1 MRTTRADVEAALAV
15 HEPEALRAVL
25 EAAGVRTRGAES
37 ARELAKRIADALWWS
52 YATPIGYLSDR
63 VALEDIV
70 DHTARRLGAEACLS
84 RGEVWER
91 LEGLTQILVRQVTDR
106 GVRLDDLDPQV
117 RARLWPDIFPA
128 AAYGTGAT
136 GAFGTRWASAR
147 VIRFLDGP
155 IGRLLPLL
163 PPLAPWVGAIRT
175 GAGALHLVTGP
186 LGVALAVLSF
196 NEALGA
202 RYRRLVPLLL
212 GVGALG
218 PRRVD
223 DADVVG

>member
-1 MRTTRADVEAALAV
+1 MTTTRADVEAALAI

-25 EAAGVRTRGAES
+25 EAAGVRVGEATT
-37 ARELAKRIADALWWS
+37 ARELAALAAKSLWWS
-52 YATPIGYLSDR
+52 YATPIGYLADR
-63 VALEDIV
+63 VSLEEIV
-70 DHTARRLGAEACLS
+70 DHTARRLGAEASLA
-84 RGEVWER
+84 GADVWER
-91 LEGLTQILVRQVTDR
+91 LASLTAALVRQVRDR
-106 GVRLDDLDPQV
+106 GVRISDLDPAL

-136 GAFGTRWASAR
+136 GAWGTRWASAR

-175 GAGALHLVTGP
+175 GVGAVHLVTGP

>member
-1 MRTTRADVEAALAV
+1 MTTTRADVEAALAI

-25 EAAGVRTRGAES
+25 EAAGVRVGDATS
-37 ARELAKRIADALWWS
+37 ARELAGRVAQSLWWS
-52 YATPIGYLSDR
+52 YATPLGYYTDR
-63 VALEDIV
+63 VTLEEIV
-70 DHTARRLGAEACLS
+70 DHTARRLGAEASLA
-84 RGEVWER
+84 GGDVWER
-91 LEGLTQILVRQVTDR
+91 LERLTQALVRQVRDR
-106 GVRLDDLDPQV
+106 GVRLADLDPSL
-117 RARLWPDIFPA
+117 RARLWPDVFPA
-128 AAYGTGAT
+128 AAYGTAAT

-175 GAGALHLVTGP
+175 GVGALHLVTGP

-202 RYRRLVPLLL
+202 RYRTLVPLLL

-218 PRRVD
+218 PRRVE